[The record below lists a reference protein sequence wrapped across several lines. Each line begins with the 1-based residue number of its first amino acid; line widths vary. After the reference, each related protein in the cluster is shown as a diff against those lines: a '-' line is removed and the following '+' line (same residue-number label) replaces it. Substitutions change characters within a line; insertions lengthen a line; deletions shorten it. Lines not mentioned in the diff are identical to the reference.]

1 MKSCFAYIDGGS
13 RGNPGT
19 AGYGVVLFDEQKALL
34 AEISEYLGI
43 QTNNQAEYSAL
54 IGALQF
60 ATTHQYDS
68 LRVFADSEL
77 LVRQIKGEYKV
88 RNANLKG
95 LYDRAQ
101 LLIRR
106 LKHFSIHHIP
116 REQNQDA
123 DRLANLAM
131 DKAGVPKKEI
141 KPLAKRVRAVFRSG
155 CFQPLHP
162 LDLPDGEEFQLT
174 LEPVKE

>member
-1 MKSCFAYIDGGS
+1 MKSCLAYIDGGS

-19 AGYGVVLFDEQKALL
+19 AGYGVVLLDENNILL
-34 AEISEYLGI
+34 AEISEPLGI

-54 IGALQF
+54 IGALRF
-60 ATTHQYDS
+60 ATTHRYDS

-88 RNANLKG
+88 KNTNLKG
-95 LYDRAQ
+95 LYEGAQ
-101 LLIRR
+101 LLIRQ

-116 REQNQDA
+116 REQNRDA

-131 DKAGVPKKEI
+131 NKARVPKKQSRPSP
-141 KPLAKRVRAVFRSG
+141 KQVRAIFRSG
-155 CFQPLHP
+155 CFQPLEP

-174 LEPVKE
+174 LEAVKE